1 MAPIAHAL
9 RHESAVWEHGKAT
22 PLMDVATINRHVK
35 ILAGI
40 HIVMGG
46 GLLLV
51 AVALLASVFF
61 EGPEYTHTLPFLL
74 GLFSWLAI
82 GLFIPSLAG
91 GIGLLRKKRWA
102 RVLIIF
108 VSVEFLFAFP
118 VGTALGAYGLWALL
132 KRETEPAFAPRPAL
146 SSRIYQPRRGLLLA
160 MLSVAAA
167 FVLVIG
173 GGFLLVRSGAR
184 IASSGALPVVTGVA
198 LVAAAFVIT
207 RLLGIPTGGRTATV
221 RRAVSA
227 APQNVPQHPQV
238 PGELGATYANDPNM
252 TITCPHLQPFE
263 RAIRAAG
270 ITVTP
275 GGKSLVAANCRIHR
289 RGLEGPF
296 KLPESVVYREYFLA
310 ERYNEDIP
318 MAGLQCNSCNS
329 WITVLHPVECHLSTP
344 WFPAPPAPLVLTAE
358 HSRASLSVVTA
369 IACSPRGQ
377 FIAVAG
383 GSEFLIFDSAQS
395 KPGQRLPSPSGIRSI
410 AWIDEETL
418 VTGRGVPWFRGFYGG
433 QGIAGPSIFVWNAAT
448 GTELLR
454 FGSDLFGVRGI
465 AVSPDGRTLLT
476 SGRLGKL
483 DAEGSSLDLWEVSS
497 GRLLARLA
505 RIDPPAH
512 EMLPFFTGVAF
523 TPDGS
528 IALAACDRY
537 MVPARLQTPERP
549 ELPAWWHR
557 GVRAFRL
564 SDGQELDLARL
575 YNPIRTISVSH
586 DGTRLMFYG
595 ARFGMWDLANGSL
608 VWDRGNGYEIG
619 IAATSDC
626 RLVARG
632 TGYRPEERS
641 PYMDTAV
648 ELYDGTNGELLS
660 VGTHQTPPTAIA
672 FSTDRSLVASDGGK
686 LRFWQWSPDSHS

>member
-1 MAPIAHAL
+1 M
-9 RHESAVWEHGKAT
+9 EV
-22 PLMDVATINRHVK
+22 VTINRHVK
-35 ILAGI
+35 ILAWI
-40 HIVMGG
+40 HVVMGG

-51 AVALLASVFF
+51 AVALLASIFF

-82 GLFIPSLAG
+82 GLFIPSLVG
-91 GIGLLRKKRWA
+91 GIGLLRQKRWA

-108 VSVEFLFAFP
+108 VSMEFLFAFP
-118 VGTALGAYGLWALL
+118 VGTALGAYGLWTLV
-132 KRETEPAFAPRPAL
+132 KRETEPAVAPRSAL
-146 SSRIYQPRRGLLLA
+146 SSKIDLRKRGLLLA

-173 GGFLLVRSGAR
+173 GGFLLARSGAR
-184 IASSGALPVVTGVA
+184 IAMNGALGVVAGIA
-198 LVAAAFVIT
+198 LVAAAFVIA
-207 RLLGIPTGGRTATV
+207 RLLGIPTGGGKATV
-221 RRAVSA
+221 RRSVSA
-227 APQNVPQHPQV
+227 APQNVPQYPQV
-238 PGELGATYANDPNM
+238 SGELGITYANDPDM
-252 TITCPHLQPFE
+252 TITCPHLHPFE
-263 RAIRAAG
+263 RAIREAG

-275 GGKSLVAANCRIHR
+275 GGKSIVAANCRIHR

-318 MAGLQCNSCNS
+318 MARLQCTPCGS

-344 WFPAPPAPLVLTAE
+344 WFPAAPPPLVLSAE
-358 HSRASLSVVTA
+358 PSLASLSEVTA

-377 FIAVAG
+377 FIAVAAG
-383 GSEFLIFDSAQS
+383 AEFLIFDSAQS
-395 KPGQRLPSPSGIRSI
+395 KPVQRLPQHGGIHSI
-410 AWIDEETL
+410 AWIDEKIL
-418 VTGRGVPWFRGFYGG
+418 VTGQGVPWFRGFYGG
-433 QGIAGPSIFVWNAAT
+433 QGDAGPSIFVWNAAT

-465 AVSPDGRTLLT
+465 AVSPDGRTLLA
-476 SGRLGKL
+476 SGRLGKT
-483 DAEGSSLDLWEVSS
+483 DADGSSLDLWEVSS
-497 GRLLARLA
+497 RRLLARLA

-512 EMLPFFTGVAF
+512 ETLPFFTGVAF

-537 MVPARLQTPERP
+537 MVPAHLRPRGRP
-549 ELPAWWHR
+549 ELPVWWHR

-575 YNPIRTISVSH
+575 YNPIRTIFVSH

-595 ARFGMWDLANGSL
+595 ARFGMWDLTNGSL
-608 VWDRGNGYEIG
+608 VWDRANGYEIG
-619 IAATSDC
+619 IAASSDC

-632 TGYRPEERS
+632 TGYRAEEHC
-641 PYMDTAV
+641 PYVDTAV
-648 ELYDGTNGELLS
+648 ELYDGRNGELLS
-660 VGTHQTPPTAIA
+660 VGTHEVPPSAIA
-672 FSTDRSLVASDGGK
+672 FSSDRSLVASDGGK
-686 LRFWQWSPDSHS
+686 LRFWRWNPDFSS